1 MVKKKI
7 STNNEIDLIELFFL
21 IYKNIF
27 KIILFIVLSVILMS
41 IHLSLSK
48 KEVVSSVYETQ
59 TEIRS
64 ISTYD
69 EFEYEI
75 YNNFIQ
81 NIGSKIIKY
90 PVKSE
95 SETFIVNE
103 VMLDIENTSFKKI
116 DKEYLINLFIE
127 KLSDREFIIKTMRE
141 FKFIKENDIDKYADS
156 FKLSVNKN
164 TKDRDELL
172 KSKSWLILSKHEN
185 IDNFKNYLRYLEKET
200 NNEVRLY
207 IYGSF
212 QTMIENQRKIKRY
225 KVEDIDLEIKNSL
238 DEFTRGRLEMSKQ
251 NILKS
256 KYIERLIFS
265 FKQTPILDQKR
276 FTAGNILTNSINY
289 KNLSNQ
295 NTAMGVQ
302 MKLIISIIIGA
313 IVGLFYVIFVNA
325 IKNRV

>member
-116 DKEYLINLFIE
+116 DKE
-127 KLSDREFIIKTMRE
+127 
-141 FKFIKENDIDKYADS
+141 
-156 FKLSVNKN
+156 
-164 TKDRDELL
+164 
-172 KSKSWLILSKHEN
+172 
-185 IDNFKNYLRYLEKET
+185 
-200 NNEVRLY
+200 
-207 IYGSF
+207 
-212 QTMIENQRKIKRY
+212 
-225 KVEDIDLEIKNSL
+225 
-238 DEFTRGRLEMSKQ
+238 
-251 NILKS
+251 
-256 KYIERLIFS
+256 
-265 FKQTPILDQKR
+265 
-276 FTAGNILTNSINY
+276 
-289 KNLSNQ
+289 
-295 NTAMGVQ
+295 
-302 MKLIISIIIGA
+302 
-313 IVGLFYVIFVNA
+313 
-325 IKNRV
+325 

>member
-7 STNNEIDLIELFFL
+7 STNNEIDLVELFFL

-41 IHLSLSK
+41 IHISLSK
-48 KEVVSSVYETQ
+48 KEVVSSVYEFQ

-81 NIGSKIIKY
+81 NSFSKIIKY

-95 SETFIVNE
+95 GETFIVNE
-103 VMLDIENTSFKKI
+103 VMLDTENTSFKKI
-116 DKEYLINLFIE
+116 DKDYLINLFIE
-127 KLSDREFIIKTMRE
+127 KLSDRDFIIKTMRE
-141 FKFIKENDIDKYADS
+141 FKFMKENDIDKYADS
-156 FKLSVNKN
+156 FRLSVNKN
-164 TKDRDELL
+164 TKDRDKML
-172 KSKSWLILSKHEN
+172 KSKSWLLSSKYEN
-185 IDNFKNYLRYLEKET
+185 IDKFKNYLRYLEKET
-200 NNEVRLY
+200 NNEIRLY
-207 IYGSF
+207 VYDSF
-212 QTMIENQRKIKRY
+212 QKMIENQRKIKRY
-225 KVEDIDLEIKNSL
+225 KIEDIDLLKETT

-256 KYIERLIFS
+256 KYIDRLIFS
-265 FKQTPILDQKR
+265 FKKTPILDQKR

-289 KNLSNQ
+289 KNLSTQ
-295 NTAMGVQ
+295 TMGMGVQ
-302 MKLIISIIIGA
+302 MKYLISIIIGT
-313 IVGLFYVIFVNA
+313 IVGLFYVILANS
-325 IKNRV
+325 IKNRL